1 MDNKLGEMG
10 GLCPLFFDGA
20 VCQFSELPRPDNKSE
35 IDKVYKYL
43 NAINAKSQGKAFL
56 SFSIKNIIN
65 KFKTNES
72 INFS

>member
-1 MDNKLGEMG
+1 MG

-20 VCQFSELPRPDNKSE
+20 VCQFSELPRPDNKVE
-35 IDKVYKYL
+35 LDKVYRYL
-43 NAINAKSQGKAFL
+43 SIMNNKPIGKSFL
-56 SFSIKNIIN
+56 SFSIKNIFN